1 MGESVRII
9 ALPMEGVR
17 VRYAPSPTGFQHI
30 GGVRTA
36 LFNYLFARAAGG
48 KFILRIE
55 DTDRERYQPEALED
69 IYRTFA
75 WLGFH
80 WDEGPDLGGPCAPY
94 QQSER
99 VELYRRHAQ
108 QLVEAGR
115 AYRCYCSPARLESL
129 KEEQRRAGLP
139 LGYDRRCRGLAP
151 EERGKLEARGERL
164 GERPVIRLAVPLE
177 GSTVFEDRLLGRIQ
191 TANRDVSPDPV
202 LLKSDR
208 FPTYHLANVVDDH
221 LMGISHILR
230 AQEWLPSTPLHVLLY
245 EAFGWTP
252 PAYCHLPM
260 VNGPDGQK
268 LSKRHGAT
276 RVAEFR
282 EKGYLP
288 EALVNYVALLGW
300 SYDATS
306 ELFSLAELERLF
318 SLERLNKASA
328 QFDYKKLDWFN
339 GLYIRKLDPQRLG
352 ELLLPFL
359 QRAGLVADPP
369 AAGEAERV
377 RGLVPL
383 VQPRLVVL
391 GDVVSLARFLF
402 QAVQPAVEDLVP
414 KKLDRPRAAQLLQQ
428 AAAALEGFDSRGEQD
443 NEAVFRALAE
453 KLGVKLGDLLQPV
466 RVAVT
471 GSRAS
476 PPLFGCLSLLGA
488 EEVRRRVRLA
498 LELLS

>member
-1 MGESVRII
+1 
-9 ALPMEGVR
+9 MEAVR

-36 LFNYLFARAAGG
+36 LFNHLFARASHGT
-48 KFILRIE
+48 FILRIE

-80 WDEGPDLGGPCAPY
+80 WDEGPDRGGPCAPY

-99 VELYRRHAQ
+99 VELYRRQARELVAGGHA
-108 QLVEAGR
+108 
-115 AYRCYCSPARLESL
+115 YHCYCSPARLESL
-129 KEEQRRAGLP
+129 KEEQRKANLP
-139 LGYDRRCRGLAP
+139 QGYDRRCRGLSTA
-151 EERGKLEARGERL
+151 ERGKLEAEGL
-164 GERPVIRLAVPLE
+164 RPVVRLAVPLE
-177 GSTVFEDRLLGRIQ
+177 GATVFEDRLLGRIQ
-191 TANRDVSPDPV
+191 TANRDISPDPV
-202 LLKSDR
+202 LLKSDG

-221 LMGISHILR
+221 LMEITHILR

-245 EAFGWTP
+245 SGLGWTP

-260 VNGPDGQK
+260 VLGQDGQK

-276 RVAEFR
+276 RMSEFR

-288 EALVNYVALLGW
+288 EAILNYIALLGW
-300 SYDATS
+300 SYDATT

-318 SLERLNKASA
+318 SLERLNKAPA
-328 QFDYKKLDWFN
+328 VFDYKKLDWFN
-339 GLYIRKLDPQRLG
+339 GLYIRKLAPERLAA
-352 ELLLPFL
+352 LLLPFL
-359 QRAGLVADPP
+359 QGAGLVADPP
-369 AAGEAERV
+369 SAAEEQRV

-383 VQPRLVVL
+383 VQERLVL
-391 GDVVSLARFLF
+391 LADVVPLVRFLF
-402 QAVQPAVEDLVP
+402 REVSPSVEDLVP
-414 KKLDRPRAAQLLQQ
+414 KKLDRVRAAELLAQ
-428 AAAALEGFDSRGEQD
+428 AAGLLEGFASRDEQG
-443 NEAVFRALAE
+443 NEAVFRGLAE

-476 PPLFGCLSLLGA
+476 PPLFASLALLGV
-488 EEVRRRVRLA
+488 EESLRRVHRA
-498 LELLS
+498 LGLLS